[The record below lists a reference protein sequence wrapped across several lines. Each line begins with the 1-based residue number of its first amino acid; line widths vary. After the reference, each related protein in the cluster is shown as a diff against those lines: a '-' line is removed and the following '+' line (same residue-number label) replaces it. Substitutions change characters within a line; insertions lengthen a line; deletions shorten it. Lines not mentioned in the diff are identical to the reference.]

1 LIDIKAHNA
10 TTSQLAQDKEIQMA
24 IHDLEVV
31 VFIVGAFALFGGM
44 LGWASWDESRRAR
57 RNRK

>member
-1 LIDIKAHNA
+1 
-10 TTSQLAQDKEIQMA
+10 MPV
-24 IHDLEVV
+24 HDLQVV

-57 RNRK
+57 RTRK